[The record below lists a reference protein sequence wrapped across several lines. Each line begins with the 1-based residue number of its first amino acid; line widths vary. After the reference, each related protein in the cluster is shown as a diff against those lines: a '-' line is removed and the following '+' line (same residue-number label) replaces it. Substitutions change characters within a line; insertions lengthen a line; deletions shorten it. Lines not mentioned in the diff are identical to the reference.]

1 MNQKDFMNKEVKVE
15 YAKGPRDRGDRGDRG
30 NFRGRG
36 DFDRRPPRDFGDRP
50 KGCFNCGEEG
60 HFARDCSK
68 RKDVLTQH
76 ANQEISIAIEEDI
89 VGDATMTDMEEE
101 TATMTE
107 ETEIEIEGAEK
118 IVVVEAR
125 ATTEEESTEEEAHLG
140 LAEADDLIG
149 IKSKL

>member
-1 MNQKDFMNKEVKVE
+1 MNKEVKVE

-89 VGDATMTDMEEE
+89 VGDGTMTDMEEE

>member
-1 MNQKDFMNKEVKVE
+1 
-15 YAKGPRDRGDRGDRG
+15 
-30 NFRGRG
+30 
-36 DFDRRPPRDFGDRP
+36 
-50 KGCFNCGEEG
+50 
-60 HFARDCSK
+60 
-68 RKDVLTQH
+68 
-76 ANQEISIAIEEDI
+76 
-89 VGDATMTDMEEE
+89 MTDMEEE

-149 IKSKL
+149 INLKYIVFSIVIKFIPNDTSTSEL